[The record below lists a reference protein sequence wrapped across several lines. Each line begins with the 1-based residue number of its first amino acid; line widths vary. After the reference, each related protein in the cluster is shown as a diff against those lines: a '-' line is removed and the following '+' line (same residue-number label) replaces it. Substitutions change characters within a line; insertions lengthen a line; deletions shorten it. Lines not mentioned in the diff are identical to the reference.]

1 MKKIAM
7 IAIVLL
13 GVLTMASLA
22 SADNITLTGTVRDF
36 TPETNTDF
44 EASYIGGG
52 GDGYRGNQLGGR
64 R

>member
-13 GVLTMASLA
+13 GVLTMVSLA
-22 SADNITLTGTVRDF
+22 SANSITLNGTVRDF

-44 EASYIGGG
+44 EAAYIGGG
-52 GDGYRGNQLGGR
+52 GNGYR
-64 R
+64 